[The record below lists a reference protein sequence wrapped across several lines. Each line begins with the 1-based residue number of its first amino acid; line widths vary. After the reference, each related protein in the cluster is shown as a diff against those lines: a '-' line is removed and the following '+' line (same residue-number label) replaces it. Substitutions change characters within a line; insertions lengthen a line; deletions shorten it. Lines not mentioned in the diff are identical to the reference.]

1 MSHAL
6 LNVAKQ
12 HNERVTNPV
21 SVQICTLNEATRI
34 RPCLDAVWVNNP
46 EEVLVIDGG
55 SSDETV
61 AIAEAAGARVLT
73 PGHLGL
79 GPSRQLGYMSTT
91 CRYSA
96 FVDADDLI
104 SPTWIATMVRDM
116 EAGGF
121 AALQSSLRA
130 VRTGSWWA
138 RGWDQ
143 YFKESVRSTADT
155 NMVGRPAMYVT
166 SVLQS
171 IQEPLPSLDEDTH
184 LSRQLELQGL
194 RMGVGTALAYRYVE
208 ESWLE
213 NKKKWESYGRGYRN
227 FVDAHPERRR
237 ALLRHIAFTIPI
249 ARSARPVLRGHLDQP
264 LFGLLMATSIARG
277 WRDRSG
283 GHETPKGS

>member
-1 MSHAL
+1 MRRS
-6 LNVAKQ
+6 
-12 HNERVTNPV
+12 V
-21 SVQICTLNEATRI
+21 SIQVCTLNEAARI
-34 RPCLDAVWVNNP
+34 GECLDAIRLNEP
-46 EEVLVIDGG
+46 AEILVIDGG
-55 SSDETV
+55 STDDTV
-61 AIAEAAGARVLT
+61 AIAKAKGARVLT
-73 PGHLGL
+73 PGRLGL

-91 CRYSA
+91 CTYSA

-104 SPTWIATMVRDM
+104 SPMWIATMVREM

-143 YFKESVRSTADT
+143 YFEESVRPTADT

-166 SVLQS
+166 SVLKS
-171 IQEPLPSLDEDTH
+171 IKQPLPSLDEDTH
-184 LSRQLELQGL
+184 LSRQLELQGH
-194 RMGVGTALAYRYVE
+194 RMGVGTALAYRFVE

-213 NKKKWESYGRGYRN
+213 NKKKWESYGRGYRD
-227 FVDAHPERRR
+227 FVDAHPERRQ
-237 ALLRHIAFTIPI
+237 ALLRHIALTIPI
-249 ARSARPVLRGHLDQP
+249 SRSARPVLRGHLDQP

-283 GHETPKGS
+283 GRETPKGS